1 MKLNHL
7 LNDLWMH
14 ATYQFTARHTP
25 STIAFSS
32 LTLQKLIFDV
42 TAACTALAEL
52 KHLYRMHLII
62 YRIIECFTCL
72 IPHLPCSIFYLQYLK
87 LATKNECKQSTAV
100 CHVCSVCVSCS
111 AWVHLSL
118 FTNLPGPIFHSLFS
132 CFALMKYGKTHATA
146 A

>member
-1 MKLNHL
+1 
-7 LNDLWMH
+7 MH

-42 TAACTALAEL
+42 TAAYTALAEL

-62 YRIIECFTCL
+62 YRIIECFTSL
-72 IPHLPCSIFYLQYLK
+72 ILHLPSSIFYLQYLK

-111 AWVHLSL
+111 ACPP
-118 FTNLPGPIFHSLFS
+118 LPLPEFIARFLRIYLDRIFHSLFF
-132 CFALMKYGKTHATA
+132 CFALMKY
-146 A
+146 

>member
-1 MKLNHL
+1 
-7 LNDLWMH
+7 MH

-25 STIAFSS
+25 FTIAFSS

-100 CHVCSVCVSCS
+100 CHVCSVCVSSS
-111 AWVHLSL
+111 ACPG
-118 FTNLPGPIFHSLFS
+118 LPLPEFISRFLRIYLDRIFHSLFS
-132 CFALMKYGKTHATA
+132 CFALMKYGKTYATA